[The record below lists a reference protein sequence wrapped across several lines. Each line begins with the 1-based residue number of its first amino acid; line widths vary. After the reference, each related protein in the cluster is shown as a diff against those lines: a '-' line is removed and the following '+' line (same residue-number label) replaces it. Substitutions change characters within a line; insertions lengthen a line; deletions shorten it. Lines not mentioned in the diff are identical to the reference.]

1 VVQADQQQQ
10 AAWLADSPGWSQDSS
25 STSSSDLSS
34 CSRTR
39 TSSKH
44 GSKMQN
50 SIHGDSGDEQCC
62 RNGRSASREQPHLS
76 HANGLQAPSQ
86 PQDSIS
92 NPQPLDDLQEQRQEQ
107 HAAGAQL
114 EQQQEV
120 LQQTEQQSDAQQQW
134 QQQQG
139 GSHANGGPGPPD
151 SAGTT
156 VAAAVVA
163 AAAVAGAEDHDLCS
177 SSVGAAVLDSTA
189 VQARMSADPD
199 YELPQGRQA
208 CWGAWLFLAYG

>member
-1 VVQADQQQQ
+1 MVQADQQQQ

-39 TSSKH
+39 SSSKH
-44 GSKMQN
+44 GSKAHD
-50 SIHGDSGDEQCC
+50 SILGDSGDEQCC
-62 RNGRSASREQPHLS
+62 RNGRNRSRGQLHLS
-76 HANGLQAPSQ
+76 QGNSLQA
-86 PQDSIS
+86 QDSIS
-92 NPQPLDDLQEQRQEQ
+92 NSQPLDDLQEQRQEQ
-107 HAAGAQL
+107 QAAGAQL
-114 EQQQEV
+114 EQQQEM
-120 LQQTEQQSDAQQQW
+120 LQRTEQQSDPQQQW
-134 QQQQG
+134 RQQQG

-163 AAAVAGAEDHDLCS
+163 AAAVAGAADRDLCS
-177 SSVGAAVLDSTA
+177 SSGGAAVLDSTA

-208 CWGAWLFLAYG
+208 CWADWLILGYG